1 MAHGVDMEIQFLP
14 GVGPKRAELL
24 RKELAVETVG
34 DLLRLYPF
42 RYIDKSSIVRICDA
56 RPDMAYLQIRAR
68 VMRVDLYGA
77 GGLINLDTL
86 QPANGM
92 QPGSPTGNQGMQ
104 TGSQNFRAG
113 DQGMQPGSPVGN
125 QGMQTGSQSFR
136 TEDQGVQ
143 ERAGRLGD
151 TKNGSKANALKFNTI
166 RRMSVWISD
175 GTGEMEMVFFKG
187 IKWMY
192 EKLKPGA
199 EFIFFG
205 KPTAFNGRI
214 NMVHPEVDAAPTVT
228 ATVTVRG
235 TMADPGTGEH
245 GTGPR
250 MGGTGLR
257 QVTGRPGESM
267 TGPGGHGTGPR
278 MEEYGTIPGTG
289 KTTPETE
296 GNMAGTGRT
305 MTRAGG
311 SMTGVYASTERL
323 KNAGVTGKVM
333 NKMMEAALDRGLPYI
348 EESLPEYVMK
358 QCGLVPLHYAL
369 RNIHFP
375 TDMLALEKAKYRL
388 KFEELFYL
396 QLSLLKQKYIRSRAE
411 QGIAMPKVG
420 EAFNLCYNALP
431 FPLTGAQ
438 KRVITEIRNDMKSGH
453 QMNRLLQGDV
463 GSGKTMVAVLT
474 ALIAI
479 GNGFQACI
487 MAPTEVLAQQHFKNI
502 QKFLAP
508 TGVKSALL
516 TGSSKA
522 SERREVHA
530 GLEDGSIGIIVGTH
544 ALIEDNV
551 IFRNLG
557 LAIIDEQ
564 HRFGVEQRSKLWRKA
579 SCGAPPHVLVMTAT
593 PIPRTLAMTLYG
605 DLDVSVIDELPPG
618 RKPVQTIHAT
628 EGKRPAMYRFMKEEI
643 AKGRQIFI
651 VYPLINETEKLDYQ
665 SLEAGAEEIMQKFPF
680 PDYKT
685 AVVHGKQL
693 NDVKKFNMDAF
704 AEGRA
709 DILVATSVIE
719 VGVDV
724 PNASVMIIESAERF
738 GLSQLHQ
745 LRGRVGR
752 GSEKSYCVLMTGHKL
767 SKESKHRI
775 ELMCA
780 TENGFEL
787 AEEDMKMRGPGDLE
801 GTQQSGLPIS
811 LNIASLAKDGLIL
824 NAARDCAE
832 AILKEDP
839 TLTSDR
845 NQLLRKELRKDK
857 YQIKDYSK
865 IS

>member
-1 MAHGVDMEIQFLP
+1 MDIQFLP

-24 RKELAVETVG
+24 RKELGVGTVG
-34 DLLRLYPF
+34 EMLRLYPF
-42 RYIDKSSIVRICDA
+42 RYIDKSTIVRIADA
-56 RPDMAYLQIRAR
+56 RPDMAYLQVRAR
-68 VMRVDLYGA
+68 VLRVDLYGA
-77 GGLINLDTL
+77 AG
-86 QPANGM
+86 AV
-92 QPGSPTGNQGMQ
+92 SPPVPNEAGVSDDKKTAAGN
-104 TGSQNFRAG
+104 A
-113 DQGMQPGSPVGN
+113 V
-125 QGMQTGSQSFR
+125 
-136 TEDQGVQ
+136 
-143 ERAGRLGD
+143 
-151 TKNGSKANALKFNTI
+151 KFNTVK
-166 RRMSVWISD
+166 RMSVWVSD
-175 GTGEMEMVFFKG
+175 GSGEMEMVFFKG

-192 EKLKPGA
+192 GKLRPGA

-205 KPTAFNGRI
+205 KPTAFNGKM
-214 NMVHPEVDAAPTVT
+214 NMVHPEVDAVTPVPGQPTLGTMAGAT
-228 ATVTVRG
+228 AGG
-235 TMADPGTGEH
+235 TMADGT
-245 GTGPR
+245 T
-250 MGGTGLR
+250 GGT
-257 QVTGRPGESM
+257 
-267 TGPGGHGTGPR
+267 
-278 MEEYGTIPGTG
+278 
-289 KTTPETE
+289 
-296 GNMAGTGRT
+296 
-305 MTRAGG
+305 
-311 SMTGVYASTERL
+311 MTGVYQSTERL
-323 KNAGVTGKVM
+323 KNGGVTGKVM
-333 NKMMEAALDRGLPYI
+333 NKLMEASLNRGLPEI
-348 EESLPEYVMK
+348 EESLPEYIMK
-358 QCGLVPLHYAL
+358 QCGLVPLHFAM

-375 TDMLALEKAKYRL
+375 KDMISLEKAKYRL

-396 QLSLLKQKYIRSRAE
+396 QLSLLKQKYVRSRAE
-411 QGIAMPKVG
+411 LGIAMPKVG
-420 EAFNLCYNALP
+420 EAFNRCYEALP

-487 MAPTEVLAQQHFKNI
+487 MAPTEVLAQQHYKNI
-502 QKFLAP
+502 QKFLEP
-508 TGVKSALL
+508 TGVRSALL
-516 TGSSKA
+516 TGSSKT
-522 SERREVHA
+522 SERREIHA

-551 IFRNLG
+551 VFRNLG

-628 EGKRPAMYRFMKEEI
+628 EGKRPALYRFMRDEI
-643 AKGRQIFI
+643 AKGRQVFI

-680 PDYKT
+680 PQYKT

-704 AEGRA
+704 AAGRA

-724 PNASVMIIESAERF
+724 PNASVMVIESAERF

-752 GSEKSYCVLMTGHKL
+752 GSEKSYCVLMTGPKM
-767 SKESKHRI
+767 SKESRHRI

-832 AILKEDP
+832 AVLREDP

-845 NQLLRKELRKDK
+845 NQLLRKELRKEK

>member
-1 MAHGVDMEIQFLP
+1 MAQYRLDMDIQFLP

-24 RKELAVETVG
+24 RKELGVGTVG
-34 DLLRLYPF
+34 EMLRLYPF
-42 RYIDKSSIVRICDA
+42 RYIDKSTIVRIADA
-56 RPDMAYLQIRAR
+56 RPDMAYLQVRAR
-68 VMRVDLYGA
+68 VLRVDLYGA
-77 GGLINLDTL
+77 AG
-86 QPANGM
+86 AV
-92 QPGSPTGNQGMQ
+92 SPPVPNEAGVSDDKKTAAGN
-104 TGSQNFRAG
+104 A
-113 DQGMQPGSPVGN
+113 V
-125 QGMQTGSQSFR
+125 
-136 TEDQGVQ
+136 
-143 ERAGRLGD
+143 
-151 TKNGSKANALKFNTI
+151 KFNTVK
-166 RRMSVWISD
+166 RMSVWVSD
-175 GTGEMEMVFFKG
+175 GSGEMEMVFFKG

-192 EKLKPGA
+192 GKLRPGA

-205 KPTAFNGRI
+205 KPTAFNGKM
-214 NMVHPEVDAAPTVT
+214 NMVHPEVDAVT
-228 ATVTVRG
+228 PVPGQATEGTMAGATAGG
-235 TMADPGTGEH
+235 TMADGT
-245 GTGPR
+245 T
-250 MGGTGLR
+250 GGT
-257 QVTGRPGESM
+257 
-267 TGPGGHGTGPR
+267 
-278 MEEYGTIPGTG
+278 
-289 KTTPETE
+289 
-296 GNMAGTGRT
+296 
-305 MTRAGG
+305 
-311 SMTGVYASTERL
+311 MTGVYQSTERL
-323 KNAGVTGKVM
+323 KNGGVTGKVM
-333 NKMMEAALDRGLPYI
+333 NKLMEASLSRGLPEI
-348 EESLPEYVMK
+348 EESLPEYIMK
-358 QCGLVPLHYAL
+358 QCGLVPLHFAL

-375 TDMLALEKAKYRL
+375 KNMISLEKAKYRL

-396 QLSLLKQKYIRSRAE
+396 QLSLLKQKYVRSRAE
-411 QGIAMPKVG
+411 LGIAMPKVG
-420 EAFNLCYNALP
+420 EAFNRCYEALP

-487 MAPTEVLAQQHFKNI
+487 MAPTEVLAQQHYKNI
-502 QKFLAP
+502 QKFLEP
-508 TGVKSALL
+508 TGVSSALL
-516 TGSSKA
+516 TGSSKT
-522 SERREVHA
+522 SERREIHA

-551 IFRNLG
+551 VFRNLG

-628 EGKRPAMYRFMKEEI
+628 EGKRPALYRFMRDEI
-643 AKGRQIFI
+643 AKGRQVFI

-680 PDYKT
+680 PQYKT

-704 AEGRA
+704 AAGRA

-724 PNASVMIIESAERF
+724 PNASVMVIESAERF

-752 GSEKSYCVLMTGHKL
+752 GSEKSYCVLMTGPKM
-767 SKESKHRI
+767 SKESRHRI

-832 AILKEDP
+832 AVLREDP

-845 NQLLRKELRKDK
+845 NQLLRKELRKEK

>member
-1 MAHGVDMEIQFLP
+1 MHIKRGFRNFAIVWHIIGIMAQNGLEMDIQFLP
-14 GVGPKRAELL
+14 GVGPKRAALL
-24 RKELAVETVG
+24 KKELEVSTTG

-42 RYIDKSSIVRICDA
+42 RYIDKSSFVRIADA
-56 RPDMAYLQIRAR
+56 RPDMAYVQLRAR
-68 VMRVDLYGA
+68 VLRVELFGQGGDAA
-77 GGLINLDTL
+77 GVPSADG
-86 QPANGM
+86 
-92 QPGSPTGNQGMQ
+92 
-104 TGSQNFRAG
+104 
-113 DQGMQPGSPVGN
+113 
-125 QGMQTGSQSFR
+125 
-136 TEDQGVQ
+136 
-143 ERAGRLGD
+143 
-151 TKNGSKANALKFNTI
+151 LKFNTVK
-166 RRMSVWISD
+166 RMSVWIGD
-175 GTGEMEMVFFKG
+175 GSGEMETVFFKG

-192 EKLKPGA
+192 EKLKVGS
-199 EFIFFG
+199 EYIFFG
-205 KPTAFNGRI
+205 KPTAFNGRM
-214 NMVHPEVDAAPTVT
+214 NMVHPEVDASGSANGQ
-228 ATVTVRG
+228 A
-235 TMADPGTGEH
+235 
-245 GTGPR
+245 
-250 MGGTGLR
+250 
-257 QVTGRPGESM
+257 QPGES
-267 TGPGGHGTGPR
+267 GT
-278 MEEYGTIPGTG
+278 
-289 KTTPETE
+289 
-296 GNMAGTGRT
+296 
-305 MTRAGG
+305 
-311 SMTGVYASTERL
+311 MTGVYPSTEKL
-323 KNAGVTGKVM
+323 KNGGVTGKVM
-333 NKMMEAALDRGLPYI
+333 NKLMEAALDRSLGYVQ
-348 EESLPEYVMK
+348 ESMPEYLMR
-358 QCGLVPLHYAL
+358 QCGLVPLHFAL

-375 TDMLALEKAKYRL
+375 KDMQSLEKARYRL

-396 QLSLLKQKYIRSRAE
+396 QLSLLKQKYIRSRND
-411 QGIAMPKVG
+411 QGIAMSRVG
-420 EAFNLCYNALP
+420 EAFNACYDALP

-438 KRVITEIRNDMKSGH
+438 KRVIKEIREDLRSGH

-463 GSGKTMVAVLT
+463 GSGKTMVAVLS

-479 GNGFQACI
+479 GNGYQACI
-487 MAPTEVLAQQHFKNI
+487 MAPTEVLAQQHYKNI

-516 TGSSKA
+516 TGSTKTSL
-522 SERREVHA
+522 RREIHQ

-544 ALIEDNV
+544 ALLEDNV
-551 IFRNLG
+551 MFRNLG

-564 HRFGVEQRSKLWRKA
+564 HRFGVEQRSKLWRKS

-628 EGKRPAMYRFMKEEI
+628 EGKRPALYRFMKEQI
-643 AKGRQIFI
+643 ALGRQIFI

-665 SLEAGAEEIMQKFPF
+665 SLEAGAEEIMNKFPF
-680 PDYKT
+680 PQYKT

-724 PNASVMIIESAERF
+724 PNASVMVIESAERF

-752 GSEKSYCVLMTGHKL
+752 GSEKSFCVLMTGQKM
-767 SKESKHRI
+767 SKESRHRI

-811 LNIASLAKDGLIL
+811 LNIASLAKDGIIL

-832 AILKEDP
+832 AVLREDP
-839 TLTSDR
+839 LLQSDR
-845 NQLLRKELRKDK
+845 NQLLRAELRKDK

>member
-1 MAHGVDMEIQFLP
+1 MEKSALEMDIQFLP
-14 GVGPKRAELL
+14 GVGPKRADLL
-24 RKELAVETVG
+24 RKELGVG
-34 DLLRLYPF
+34 TAGELIRLYPF
-42 RYIDKSSIVRICDA
+42 RYIDRSSMVRIADA
-56 RPDMAYLQIRAR
+56 RPDMAYVQFRAR
-68 VMRVDLYGA
+68 VMRVDLFGNGSAAAWSGGNGA
-77 GGLINLDTL
+77 GSAAGG
-86 QPANGM
+86 ASGE
-92 QPGSPTGNQGMQ
+92 SAGN
-104 TGSQNFRAG
+104 A
-113 DQGMQPGSPVGN
+113 V
-125 QGMQTGSQSFR
+125 
-136 TEDQGVQ
+136 
-143 ERAGRLGD
+143 
-151 TKNGSKANALKFNTI
+151 KFNMVK
-166 RRMSVWISD
+166 RMSVWVSD
-175 GTGEMEMVFFKG
+175 GSGEMELVFFKG

-192 EKLKPGA
+192 ERLKSGS
-199 EFIFFG
+199 EWVFFG
-205 KPTAFNGRI
+205 KPTAFNGRMNI
-214 NMVHPEVDAAPTVT
+214 VHPEVDSV
-228 ATVTVRG
+228 
-235 TMADPGTGEH
+235 
-245 GTGPR
+245 
-250 MGGTGLR
+250 
-257 QVTGRPGESM
+257 Q
-267 TGPGGHGTGPR
+267 
-278 MEEYGTIPGTG
+278 
-289 KTTPETE
+289 
-296 GNMAGTGRT
+296 AGTG
-305 MTRAGG
+305 MADSAGTG
-311 SMTGVYASTERL
+311 AGMSMTGVYQSTEKL
-323 KNAGVTGKVM
+323 KNSGVTGKVM
-333 NKMMEAALDRGLPYI
+333 NKLMEAALNKTLGAV
-348 EESLPEYVMK
+348 EESLPEHIIR
-358 QCGLVPLHYAL
+358 QCGLVPIHFAL

-375 TDMLALEKAKYRL
+375 KDMISLEKAKYRL

-396 QLSLLKQKYIRSRAE
+396 QLSLLKQKYVRSRAE
-411 QGIAMPKVG
+411 QGIIMPKVG
-420 EAFNLCYNALP
+420 DAFNRCYEALP

-479 GNGFQACI
+479 GNGYQACI
-487 MAPTEVLAQQHFKNI
+487 MAPTEVLAQQHYKNI
-502 QKFLAP
+502 QKFLEP
-508 TGVKSALL
+508 TGVRSALL
-516 TGSSKA
+516 TGSSKT

-551 IFRNLG
+551 AFRNLG

-579 SCGAPPHVLVMTAT
+579 VCGAPPHVLVMTAT

-628 EGKRPAMYRFMKEEI
+628 EGKRPALYKFMKDQI
-643 AKGRQIFI
+643 ALGRQIFV

-665 SLEAGAEEIMQKFPF
+665 SLEAGAEDIIKHFPF

-704 AEGRA
+704 AAGRA

-724 PNASVMIIESAERF
+724 PNASVMVIESAERF

-752 GSEKSYCVLMTGHKL
+752 GSEKSYCVLMTGHKM

-811 LNIASLAKDGLIL
+811 LNIASLAKDGMIL

-832 AILKEDP
+832 AVLREDP
-839 TLTSDR
+839 TLHDDR

-857 YQIKDYSK
+857 YQVRDYSK

>member
-1 MAHGVDMEIQFLP
+1 MAQNELNTDIQFLP
-14 GVGPKRAELL
+14 GVGPKRADLL
-24 RKELAVETVG
+24 KKELAVETVG
-34 DLLRLYPF
+34 QLLRIYPF
-42 RYIDKSSIVRICDA
+42 RYIDRSSLVRICDI
-56 RPDMAYLQIRAR
+56 RPDMAFIQMKAKVLR
-68 VMRVDLYGA
+68 VELYGK
-77 GGLINLDTL
+77 G
-86 QPANGM
+86 P
-92 QPGSPTGNQGMQ
+92 
-104 TGSQNFRAG
+104 
-113 DQGMQPGSPVGN
+113 SPVYSSIQYQN
-125 QGMQTGSQSFR
+125 ES
-136 TEDQGVQ
+136 E
-143 ERAGRLGD
+143 E
-151 TKNGSKANALKFNTI
+151 LKFNTI
-166 RRMSVWISD
+166 RRMCVWVGD
-175 GTGEMEMVFFKG
+175 ETGELEMVFFKG
-187 IKWMY
+187 IKWMFG
-192 EKLKPGA
+192 KLKPGS

-205 KPTAFNGRI
+205 KPSRFGNRVNI
-214 NMVHPEVDAAPTVT
+214 VHPDVDPVKDASGPAATGF
-228 ATVTVRG
+228 G
-235 TMADPGTGEH
+235 T
-245 GTGPR
+245 
-250 MGGTGLR
+250 
-257 QVTGRPGESM
+257 
-267 TGPGGHGTGPR
+267 
-278 MEEYGTIPGTG
+278 
-289 KTTPETE
+289 
-296 GNMAGTGRT
+296 
-305 MTRAGG
+305 G
-311 SMTGVYASTERL
+311 SMTGVYPSTDKL
-323 KNAGVTGKVM
+323 KNGGITGKVM
-333 NKMMEAALDRGLPYI
+333 NKLMESALGKGLSHI
-348 EESLPEYVMK
+348 EESLPDYVMK
-358 QCGLVPLHYAL
+358 QYGLVPLQFAI

-375 TDMLALEKAKYRL
+375 KDMASLEKAKYRL
-388 KFEELFYL
+388 KFEELFFL

-411 QGIAMPKVG
+411 QGIFMPRVG
-420 EAFNLCYNALP
+420 EAFNKCYDSLP

-479 GNGFQACI
+479 GNGYQACI

-502 QKFLAP
+502 QKFLEP
-508 TGVKSALL
+508 TGVKTALL
-516 TGSSKA
+516 TGSSKT
-522 SERREVHA
+522 SERREIHS

-551 IFRNLG
+551 VFHNLG

-628 EGKRPAMYRFMKEEI
+628 DGKRPALYKFMRDQI
-643 AKGRQIFI
+643 ALGRQIFI

-665 SLEAGAEEIMQKFPF
+665 SLEAGAEEIMTKFPF

-704 AEGRA
+704 AAGRA

-724 PNASVMIIESAERF
+724 PNASVMVIESAERF

-811 LNIASLAKDGLIL
+811 LNIASLAKDGMIL
-824 NAARDCAE
+824 SAARNAAE
-832 AILKEDP
+832 AVLEADP
-839 TLTSDR
+839 TLGQAR
-845 NQLLRKELRKDK
+845 NALLAKELRKDK

>member
-1 MAHGVDMEIQFLP
+1 MEIQFLP

-24 RKELAVETVG
+24 RKELAVSTVG

-42 RYIDKSSIVRICDA
+42 RYIDKTSITRICDA
-56 RPDMAYLQIRAR
+56 RPDMAYLQVRAR
-68 VMRVDLYGA
+68 VRRIDLYGA
-77 GGLINLDTL
+77 KGI
-86 QPANGM
+86 M
-92 QPGSPTGNQGMQ
+92 
-104 TGSQNFRAG
+104 
-113 DQGMQPGSPVGN
+113 DQG
-125 QGMQTGSQSFR
+125 
-136 TEDQGVQ
+136 D
-143 ERAGRLGD
+143 
-151 TKNGSKANALKFNTI
+151 ALKFNTI
-166 RRMSVWISD
+166 KRMSVWVDD

-187 IKWMY
+187 IKWMH
-192 EKLKPGA
+192 ERLKPGT

-205 KPTAFNGRI
+205 KPAAFNRRI
-214 NMVHPEVDAAPTVT
+214 NMVHPEVDAAPARSPIPT
-228 ATVTVRG
+228 A
-235 TMADPGTGEH
+235 AQPGT
-245 GTGPR
+245 PA
-250 MGGTGLR
+250 
-257 QVTGRPGESM
+257 Q
-267 TGPGGHGTGPR
+267 PGGH
-278 MEEYGTIPGTG
+278 
-289 KTTPETE
+289 
-296 GNMAGTGRT
+296 
-305 MTRAGG
+305 
-311 SMTGVYASTERL
+311 MTGVYPSTEKL

-333 NKMMEAALDRGLPYI
+333 NKIMEAALNRGLAAM
-348 EESLPEYVMK
+348 EESLPEYIMK
-358 QCGLVPLHYAL
+358 QQGLVPLHYAI

-375 TDMLALEKAKYRL
+375 DSLIALEKAKYRL

-411 QGIAMPKVG
+411 HGIAMPKVG
-420 EAFNLCYNALP
+420 EAFNRCYEALP

-438 KRVITEIRNDMKSGH
+438 KRVITEIRNDMKSGR

-516 TGSSKA
+516 TGSSKT

-551 IFRNLG
+551 VFRNLG

-628 EGKRPAMYRFMKEEI
+628 EGKRPALYKFMRDEI
-643 AKGRQIFI
+643 AKGRQVFI

-680 PDYKT
+680 PQYKT

-704 AEGRA
+704 AAGRA

-724 PNASVMIIESAERF
+724 PNASVMVIESAERF

-824 NAARDCAE
+824 NAARDCAD
-832 AILKEDP
+832 AVLKEDP
-839 TLTSDR
+839 SLTSDR

>member
-1 MAHGVDMEIQFLP
+1 MNGLDMEIQFLP
-14 GVGPKRAELL
+14 GVGPKRAALL
-24 RKELAVETVG
+24 QKELGVSTVG

-42 RYIDKSSIVRICDA
+42 RYIDRSSVVRIADA

-68 VMRVDLYGA
+68 VMRVELFGNSSGSMEAPGEGA
-77 GGLINLDTL
+77 G
-86 QPANGM
+86 AK
-92 QPGSPTGNQGMQ
+92 
-104 TGSQNFRAG
+104 
-113 DQGMQPGSPVGN
+113 
-125 QGMQTGSQSFR
+125 
-136 TEDQGVQ
+136 E
-143 ERAGRLGD
+143 
-151 TKNGSKANALKFNTI
+151 KAMKFNTVK
-166 RRMSVWISD
+166 RMSVWISD
-175 GTGEMEMVFFKG
+175 GSGEMETVFFKG

-192 EKLKPGA
+192 EKLVPGS
-199 EFIFFG
+199 EFMFFG

-214 NMVHPEVDAAPTVT
+214 NMVHPEVDAVSGGAGTAAYGGGAAGAGTV
-228 ATVTVRG
+228 
-235 TMADPGTGEH
+235 
-245 GTGPR
+245 
-250 MGGTGLR
+250 
-257 QVTGRPGESM
+257 
-267 TGPGGHGTGPR
+267 PGGVT
-278 MEEYGTIPGTG
+278 PGVA
-289 KTTPETE
+289 P
-296 GNMAGTGRT
+296 AG
-305 MTRAGG
+305 APA
-311 SMTGVYASTERL
+311 MTGVYTSTEKL
-323 KNAGVTGKVM
+323 KNSGITGKVM
-333 NKMMEAALDRGLPYI
+333 TKIMSAAIERGLPCM
-348 EESLPEYVMK
+348 EETLPEYIMK
-358 QCGLVPLHYAL
+358 QCGLVPLHFAV

-375 TDMLALEKAKYRL
+375 KDMISLEKAKYRL

-396 QLSLLKQKYIRSRAE
+396 QLSLLKQKYVRSRSE
-411 QGIAMPKVG
+411 QGIMMPRVG
-420 EAFNLCYNALP
+420 DAFNRCYESLP

-508 TGVKSALL
+508 TGVRSALL
-516 TGSSKA
+516 TGSSKV
-522 SERREVHA
+522 SERREVHQ

-551 IFRNLG
+551 VFRNLG

-628 EGKRPAMYRFMKEEI
+628 EGKRPALYKFMRDQI
-643 AKGRQIFI
+643 ALGRQVFV

-665 SLEAGAEEIMQKFPF
+665 SLEAGAEDIMKHFPF
-680 PDYKT
+680 PPYKT
-685 AVVHGKQL
+685 AVVHGKQT

-704 AEGRA
+704 AAGRA
-709 DILVATSVIE
+709 NILVATSVIE

-724 PNASVMIIESAERF
+724 PNASVMVIESAERF

-752 GSEKSYCVLMTGHKL
+752 GSEKSFCVLMTGPKM
-767 SKESKHRI
+767 SKESRHRI

-824 NAARDCAE
+824 NAAKDCAD
-832 AILKEDP
+832 AVLSADP
-839 TLTSDR
+839 TLHEDR

>member
-1 MAHGVDMEIQFLP
+1 MAQNGLDTDIQFLP

-24 RKELAVETVG
+24 RKELSVSTIGE
-34 DLLRLYPF
+34 LIRLYPF
-42 RYIDKSSIVRICDA
+42 RYIDKSSFVRIADA
-56 RPDMAYLQIRAR
+56 RPDMAYIQIRAR
-68 VMRVDLYGA
+68 VSHVELYGGA
-77 GGLINLDTL
+77 
-86 QPANGM
+86 
-92 QPGSPTGNQGMQ
+92 S
-104 TGSQNFRAG
+104 
-113 DQGMQPGSPVGN
+113 
-125 QGMQTGSQSFR
+125 
-136 TEDQGVQ
+136 
-143 ERAGRLGD
+143 
-151 TKNGSKANALKFNTI
+151 SKEAVAYNDKLKFNTV
-166 RRMSVWISD
+166 RRMSAWVSD
-175 GTGEMEMVFFKG
+175 GTGEIEMVFFKG

-192 EKLKPGA
+192 DRLTPGA
-199 EFIFFG
+199 EFVFFG
-205 KPTAFNGRI
+205 KPSAFNGRI
-214 NMVHPEVDAAPTVT
+214 NVVHPEVDPVPQSPQLMDINAANARPLPE
-228 ATVTVRG
+228 G
-235 TMADPGTGEH
+235 T
-245 GTGPR
+245 
-250 MGGTGLR
+250 
-257 QVTGRPGESM
+257 
-267 TGPGGHGTGPR
+267 
-278 MEEYGTIPGTG
+278 
-289 KTTPETE
+289 
-296 GNMAGTGRT
+296 
-305 MTRAGG
+305 
-311 SMTGVYASTERL
+311 MTGVYQSTERL
-323 KNAGVTGKVM
+323 KNSGITGKVM
-333 NKMMEAALDRGLPYI
+333 NKLMEAALSKGLGYV
-348 EESLPEYVMK
+348 EETLPEHIMRQY
-358 QCGLVPLHYAL
+358 GLVPIHFAL

-375 TDMLALEKAKYRL
+375 KDMVSLEKARYRL

-396 QLSLLKQKYIRSRAE
+396 QLSLLKQKYVRSRE
-411 QGIAMPKVG
+411 EIGIRMPKVG
-420 EAFNLCYNALP
+420 EAFNRCYESLP

-438 KRVITEIRNDMKSGH
+438 KRVITEIRNDMKSGR

-474 ALIAI
+474 ALIAN

-487 MAPTEVLAQQHFKNI
+487 MAPTEVLAQQHYKNI

-516 TGSSKA
+516 TGSSKVA
-522 SERREVHA
+522 ERREVHA

-551 IFRNLG
+551 QFRNLG

-628 EGKRPAMYRFMKEEI
+628 EGKRGAMYRFMRDQI
-643 AKGRQIFI
+643 SLGRQIFV
-651 VYPLINETEKLDYQ
+651 VYPLIFETEKLDYQ
-665 SLEAGAEEIMQKFPF
+665 SLEEGVEQIAKAFPF
-680 PDYKT
+680 PPYKM
-685 AVVHGKQL
+685 AVVHGKMTA
-693 NDVKKFNMDAF
+693 DEKKFNMDAF
-704 AEGRA
+704 AAGRA

-724 PNASVMIIESAERF
+724 PNASVMVIESAERF

-824 NAARDCAE
+824 NAARMAAE
-832 AILKEDP
+832 AVLYEDP
-839 TLTSDR
+839 TLASDR
-845 NQLLRKELRKDK
+845 NQILRQELRKDK

>member
-1 MAHGVDMEIQFLP
+1 MAQNGLDMDIQFLP
-14 GVGPKRAELL
+14 GVGPKRAALL
-24 RKELAVETVG
+24 KKELAVGTIGE
-34 DLLRLYPF
+34 LLRLYPF
-42 RYIDKSSIVRICDA
+42 RYIDKSSYVRICDV
-56 RPDMAYLQIRAR
+56 RPDMAYVQIRAKVIR
-68 VMRVDLYGA
+68 VELF
-77 GGLINLDTL
+77 
-86 QPANGM
+86 
-92 QPGSPTGNQGMQ
+92 GN
-104 TGSQNFRAG
+104 SSAAIQN
-113 DQGMQPGSPVGN
+113 DSN
-125 QGMQTGSQSFR
+125 
-136 TEDQGVQ
+136 E
-143 ERAGRLGD
+143 
-151 TKNGSKANALKFNTI
+151 LKFNTI
-166 RRMSVWISD
+166 KRMSVWISD
-175 GTGEMEMVFFKG
+175 GTGEIETVFFKG

-192 EKLKPGA
+192 ERLKPGL
-199 EFIFFG
+199 EFVFFG
-205 KPTAFNGRI
+205 KPTAFNGRV
-214 NMVHPEVDAAPTVT
+214 NMVHPEVDPAPSGTAAGMS
-228 ATVTVRG
+228 A
-235 TMADPGTGEH
+235 E
-245 GTGPR
+245 
-250 MGGTGLR
+250 
-257 QVTGRPGESM
+257 
-267 TGPGGHGTGPR
+267 
-278 MEEYGTIPGTG
+278 
-289 KTTPETE
+289 
-296 GNMAGTGRT
+296 
-305 MTRAGG
+305 AGG
-311 SMTGVYASTERL
+311 AMTGVYPSTEKL
-323 KNAGVTGKVM
+323 KNGGVTGKVM
-333 NKMMEAALDRGLPYI
+333 NKLMDAALSKGLSHI
-348 EESLPEYVMK
+348 EETMPEYLMR
-358 QCGLVPLHYAL
+358 QCGLVPVHFAL

-375 TDMLALEKAKYRL
+375 KDMASLEKAKYRL

-396 QLSLLKQKYIRSRAE
+396 QLSLLKQKYVRSRAE
-411 QGIAMPKVG
+411 NGIRMPRVG
-420 EAFNLCYNALP
+420 EAFNRCYDSLP

-438 KRVITEIRNDMKSGH
+438 KRVITEIRDDMKSGH

-502 QKFLAP
+502 CRFLEP
-508 TGVKSALL
+508 TGVKAALL

-522 SERREVHA
+522 AERREVHA

-551 IFRNLG
+551 VFRNLG

-564 HRFGVEQRSKLWRKA
+564 HRFGVEQRSKLWQKA

-628 EGKRPAMYRFMKEEI
+628 DGKRPALYKFMRDQI
-643 AKGRQIFI
+643 ALGRQIFI

-665 SLEAGAEEIMQKFPF
+665 SLEAGAEEIMNKFPF
-680 PDYKT
+680 PEYKT
-685 AVVHGKQL
+685 AVVHGKQQ

-704 AEGRA
+704 AAGRA

-724 PNASVMIIESAERF
+724 PNASVMVIESAERF

-752 GSEKSYCVLMTGHKL
+752 GSEKSYCVLMTGHKM
-767 SKESKHRI
+767 SKESRRRI

-824 NAARDCAE
+824 NAARSCAD
-832 AILKEDP
+832 AVLSEDP
-839 TLTSDR
+839 GLTSDR
-845 NQLLRKELRKDK
+845 NQMLRAELRKEK

>member
-1 MAHGVDMEIQFLP
+1 MASDMDIMYLP

-24 RKELAVETVG
+24 RKELNVSTVG
-34 DLLRLYPF
+34 ELLRLYPF
-42 RYIDKSSIVRICDA
+42 RYIDKSRFVRICDA
-56 RPDMAYLQIRAR
+56 RPDMAYIQLKAKVAR
-68 VMRVDLYGA
+68 VELHD
-77 GGLINLDTL
+77 
-86 QPANGM
+86 
-92 QPGSPTGNQGMQ
+92 
-104 TGSQNFRAG
+104 
-113 DQGMQPGSPVGN
+113 
-125 QGMQTGSQSFR
+125 
-136 TEDQGVQ
+136 
-143 ERAGRLGD
+143 
-151 TKNGSKANALKFNTI
+151 SK
-166 RRMSVWISD
+166 RMSVWISD
-175 GTGEMEMVFFKG
+175 GSGEMETVFFKG
-187 IKWMY
+187 IKWMH
-192 EKLKPGA
+192 ERLKPGT
-199 EFIFFG
+199 EWIFFG
-205 KPTAFNGRI
+205 KPQTFNGRI
-214 NMVHPEVDAAPTVT
+214 NMVHPEVDPVT
-228 ATVTVRG
+228 A
-235 TMADPGTGEH
+235 AKAAQQPGTDSV
-245 GTGPR
+245 
-250 MGGTGLR
+250 L
-257 QVTGRPGESM
+257 QPG
-267 TGPGGHGTGPR
+267 
-278 MEEYGTIPGTG
+278 IP
-289 KTTPETE
+289 TPK
-296 GNMAGTGRT
+296 A
-305 MTRAGG
+305 
-311 SMTGVYASTERL
+311 SMTGVYNSTERL
-323 KNAGVTGKVM
+323 KNAGITGKVM
-333 NKMMEAALDRGLPYI
+333 NKIMEAAI
-348 EESLPEYVMK
+348 EKGIAMEQESLPEYIMK
-358 QCGLVPLHYAL
+358 QYGLVPLRYAL

-375 TDMLALEKAKYRL
+375 QDMTSLEKSKYRL
-388 KFEELFYL
+388 KFEELFFL
-396 QLSLLKQKYIRSRAE
+396 QLSLLKQKYVRSRDIH
-411 QGIAMPKVG
+411 GIHMPKVG
-420 EAFNLCYNALP
+420 EAFNRCYEALP

-438 KRVITEIRNDMKSGH
+438 KRVITEIRNDMKSGQ

-479 GNGFQACI
+479 GNGYQACI

-516 TGSSKA
+516 TGSTKTSD
-522 SERREVHA
+522 RREVHA
-530 GLEDGSIGIIVGTH
+530 GLADGSIGIIVGTH
-544 ALIEDNV
+544 ALLEDIV
-551 IFRNLG
+551 VFQNLG

-564 HRFGVEQRSKLWRKA
+564 HRFGVEQRSKLWKKS
-579 SCGAPPHVLVMTAT
+579 SCGAAPHVLVMTAT

-628 EGKRPAMYRFMKEEI
+628 EGKRPQLYNFMRQEI
-643 AKGRQIFI
+643 AKGRQVFI

-665 SLEAGAEEIMQKFPF
+665 SLEAGAEEIMTKFPF
-680 PDYKT
+680 PQYKT

-704 AEGRA
+704 AAGRA

-724 PNASVMIIESAERF
+724 PNASVMVIESAERF

-824 NAARDCAE
+824 NAARDAAE
-832 AILKEDP
+832 AVLKEDP
-839 TLTSDR
+839 TLSLLK
-845 NQLLRKELRKDK
+845 NQLLRNELIKDK
-857 YQIKDYSK
+857 YKIKDYSK

>member
-1 MAHGVDMEIQFLP
+1 MYLP

-24 RKELAVETVG
+24 RKELNVSTVG
-34 DLLRLYPF
+34 ELLRLYPF
-42 RYIDKSSIVRICDA
+42 RYIDKSTFVRICDA
-56 RPDMAYLQIRAR
+56 RPDMAYIQMKAM
-68 VMRVDLYGA
+68 VMRL
-77 GGLINLDTL
+77 
-86 QPANGM
+86 
-92 QPGSPTGNQGMQ
+92 
-104 TGSQNFRAG
+104 
-113 DQGMQPGSPVGN
+113 
-125 QGMQTGSQSFR
+125 
-136 TEDQGVQ
+136 EVQ
-143 ERAGRLGD
+143 EKKRL
-151 TKNGSKANALKFNTI
+151 
-166 RRMSVWISD
+166 RVWVSD
-175 GTGEMEMVFFKG
+175 GSGEMEMVFFKG

-192 EKLKPGA
+192 ERLKPGS
-199 EFIFFG
+199 EWIFFG
-205 KPTAFNGRI
+205 KPQVFNGRI
-214 NMVHPEVDAAPTVT
+214 NMVHPEVDPMPGAPTQATSGIPTQAAPGAPTQAAPGAPTQAAPGAPTQALPQGTPAAAAPT
-228 ATVTVRG
+228 A
-235 TMADPGTGEH
+235 A
-245 GTGPR
+245 
-250 MGGTGLR
+250 
-257 QVTGRPGESM
+257 S
-267 TGPGGHGTGPR
+267 
-278 MEEYGTIPGTG
+278 YG
-289 KTTPETE
+289 KS
-296 GNMAGTGRT
+296 
-305 MTRAGG
+305 
-311 SMTGVYASTERL
+311 SMTGVYPSTERL
-323 KNAGVTGKVM
+323 KNAGVTGKIM
-333 NKMMEAALDRGLPYI
+333 NKVMEAALEKGLGF
-348 EESLPEYVMK
+348 ENETLPEYIMK
-358 QCGLVPLHYAL
+358 QYGIVPLRYAL

-375 TDMLALEKAKYRL
+375 QDFTSLEKAKYRL
-388 KFEELFYL
+388 KFEELFFL
-396 QLSLLKQKYIRSRAE
+396 QLSLLKQKYVRSRDVH
-411 QGIAMPKVG
+411 GIHMPRVG
-420 EAFNLCYNALP
+420 EAFNKCYESLP

-438 KRVITEIRNDMKSGH
+438 KRVITEIRNDMKSGQ

-479 GNGFQACI
+479 GNGYQACI

-516 TGSSKA
+516 TGSSKT

-530 GLEDGSIGIIVGTH
+530 GLADGSIGIIVGTH
-544 ALIEDNV
+544 ALLEDV
-551 IFRNLG
+551 VVFQNLG

-564 HRFGVEQRSKLWRKA
+564 HRFGVEQRSKLWKK
-579 SCGAPPHVLVMTAT
+579 STCGAAPHVLVMTAT

-628 EGKRPAMYRFMKEEI
+628 EGKRPQLYNFMKQEI
-643 AKGRQIFI
+643 AKGRQVFI

-665 SLEAGAEEIMQKFPF
+665 SLEAGAEEIMNKFPF
-680 PDYKT
+680 PEYKT

-704 AEGRA
+704 AAGRA
-709 DILVATSVIE
+709 NILVATSVIE

-724 PNASVMIIESAERF
+724 PNASVMVIESAERF

-824 NAARDCAE
+824 NAARDAAE
-832 AILKEDP
+832 AVLQEDP
-839 TLTSDR
+839 TLSLLK
-845 NQLLRKELRKDK
+845 NQLLRNELVKDK
-857 YQIKDYSK
+857 YKIKDYSK

>member
-1 MAHGVDMEIQFLP
+1 MAQNGLDMDIQFLP
-14 GVGPKRAELL
+14 GVGPKRAALL
-24 RKELAVETVG
+24 KKELAVGTIGE
-34 DLLRLYPF
+34 LLRLYPF
-42 RYIDKSSIVRICDA
+42 RYIDRSSYVRICDL
-56 RPDMAYLQIRAR
+56 RPDMAYMQIRAKVLR
-68 VMRVDLYGA
+68 VEV
-77 GGLINLDTL
+77 
-86 QPANGM
+86 
-92 QPGSPTGNQGMQ
+92 
-104 TGSQNFRAG
+104 
-113 DQGMQPGSPVGN
+113 
-125 QGMQTGSQSFR
+125 
-136 TEDQGVQ
+136 TE
-143 ERAGRLGD
+143 
-151 TKNGSKANALKFNTI
+151 KN
-166 RRMSVWISD
+166 RMSAWVSD
-175 GTGEMEMVFFKG
+175 GTGEIEMVFFKG
-187 IKWMY
+187 IKWMH
-192 EKLKPGA
+192 EKLKPGS
-199 EFIFFG
+199 EFVFFG
-205 KPTAFNGRI
+205 KPAAFNGRI
-214 NMVHPEVDAAPTVT
+214 NVVHPEVDPSPAGPVT
-228 ATVTVRG
+228 
-235 TMADPGTGEH
+235 
-245 GTGPR
+245 
-250 MGGTGLR
+250 
-257 QVTGRPGESM
+257 
-267 TGPGGHGTGPR
+267 
-278 MEEYGTIPGTG
+278 
-289 KTTPETE
+289 ET
-296 GNMAGTGRT
+296 AGT
-305 MTRAGG
+305 
-311 SMTGVYASTERL
+311 MTGVYPSTEKL
-323 KNAGVTGKVM
+323 KNGGVTGKVM
-333 NKMMEAALDRGLPYI
+333 NKLMEAALSKGLSYI
-348 EESLPEYVMK
+348 EESMPEYLMK
-358 QCGLVPLHYAL
+358 QCGLVPLHFAL
-369 RNIHFP
+369 KNIHFP
-375 TDMLALEKAKYRL
+375 KDMVSLEKAKYRL

-396 QLSLLKQKYIRSRAE
+396 QLSLLKQKYIRSRADK
-411 QGIAMPKVG
+411 GIHMPKVG
-420 EAFNLCYNALP
+420 EAFNKCYEALP

-438 KRVITEIRNDMKSGH
+438 KRVITEIRNDMKSGS

-479 GNGFQACI
+479 GNGYQTCI

-516 TGSSKA
+516 TGSSKT
-522 SERREVHA
+522 SERREIHA

-628 EGKRPAMYRFMKEEI
+628 EGKRPALYKFMRDQI
-643 AKGRQIFI
+643 AMGRQVFV

-665 SLEAGAEEIMQKFPF
+665 SLEAGAEDIFKHFPESQ
-680 PDYKT
+680 YKT
-685 AVVHGKQL
+685 AVVHGKQT
-693 NDVKKFNMDAF
+693 NEVKKFNMDAF
-704 AEGRA
+704 AAGRA
-709 DILVATSVIE
+709 NILVATSVIE

-724 PNASVMIIESAERF
+724 PNASVMVIESAERF

-752 GSEKSYCVLMTGHKL
+752 GSEKSYCVLMTGHKM

-824 NAARDCAE
+824 NAARDCADTV
-832 AILKEDP
+832 LKADP
-839 TLTSDR
+839 DLSADR

>member
-1 MAHGVDMEIQFLP
+1 MAQRNLDMEIQFLP
-14 GVGPKRAELL
+14 GVGPKRAQLL
-24 RKELAVETVG
+24 DKELGIRTIG
-34 DLLRLYPF
+34 DLIRLYPF
-42 RYIDKSSIVRICDA
+42 RYIDKSSFVRICDA
-56 RPDMAYLQIRAR
+56 RPDMAYIQIRATVR
-68 VMRVDLYGA
+68 RIDLYG
-77 GGLINLDTL
+77 
-86 QPANGM
+86 NGATSM
-92 QPGSPTGNQGMQ
+92 EAAATAQ
-104 TGSQNFRAG
+104 
-113 DQGMQPGSPVGN
+113 
-125 QGMQTGSQSFR
+125 
-136 TEDQGVQ
+136 
-143 ERAGRLGD
+143 
-151 TKNGSKANALKFNTI
+151 LKYSTVK
-166 RRMSVWISD
+166 RMSVWVED
-175 GTGEMEMVFFKG
+175 GSGEMEMVFFKG
-187 IKWMY
+187 IKWMH
-192 EKLKPGA
+192 EKLKPGMT
-199 EFIFFG
+199 FIFFG
-205 KPTAFNGRI
+205 KPTAFNGKI
-214 NMVHPEVDAAPTVT
+214 NIVHPEVDT
-228 ATVTVRG
+228 ADNRT
-235 TMADPGTGEH
+235 E
-245 GTGPR
+245 
-250 MGGTGLR
+250 
-257 QVTGRPGESM
+257 
-267 TGPGGHGTGPR
+267 
-278 MEEYGTIPGTG
+278 I
-289 KTTPETE
+289 KTT
-296 GNMAGTGRT
+296 GAGAT
-305 MTRAGG
+305 
-311 SMTGVYASTERL
+311 MTGVYTSTEKL
-323 KNAGVTGKVM
+323 KNGGITGKVM
-333 NKMMEAALDRGLPYI
+333 NKLMESALNKGLHEI
-348 EESLPEYVMK
+348 EESLPEYIMK
-358 QCGLVPLHYAL
+358 QQGLVPLHFAL

-375 TDMLALEKAKYRL
+375 ADAISLEKARYRL

-396 QLSLLKQKYIRSRAE
+396 QLSLLKQKYIRSRE
-411 QGIAMPKVG
+411 DQGIAMPRVG
-420 EAFNLCYNALP
+420 EAFNRCYEALP

-438 KRVITEIRNDMKSGH
+438 KRVITEIRNDLRSGH

-479 GNGFQACI
+479 GNGYQACI

-516 TGSSKA
+516 TGSSKTK
-522 SERREVHA
+522 ERKEIHQ

-544 ALIEDNV
+544 ALLEDV
-551 IFRNLG
+551 VVFRNLG

-564 HRFGVEQRSKLWRKA
+564 HRFGVEQRSRLWKKSSA
-579 SCGAPPHVLVMTAT
+579 GVPPHVLVMTAT

-628 EGKRPAMYRFMKEEI
+628 EGKRPALYKFMKDQI
-643 AKGRQIFI
+643 ALGRQIFV

-665 SLEAGAEEIMQKFPF
+665 SLEAGAEEIMNKFPF

-693 NDVKKFNMDAF
+693 NDVKQFNMDAF
-704 AEGRA
+704 AAGRA

-724 PNASVMIIESAERF
+724 PNASVMVIESAERF

-767 SKESKHRI
+767 SKESRHRI

-801 GTQQSGLPIS
+801 GTQQSGLPVS

-832 AILKEDP
+832 TILKADP
-839 TLTSDR
+839 TLHADS
-845 NQLLRKELRKDK
+845 NQLLRRELRKDM
-857 YQIKDYSK
+857 YQIKDFSK

>member
-1 MAHGVDMEIQFLP
+1 MAHESNMDIQYLP

-24 RKELAVETVG
+24 RKELSVANVG
-34 DLLRLYPF
+34 ELIRLYPF
-42 RYIDKSSIVRICDA
+42 RYIDKSTVVRICDA
-56 RPDMAYLQIRAR
+56 RPDMAYLQIRAKVQR
-68 VMRVDLYGA
+68 IDLIDGKR
-77 GGLINLDTL
+77 
-86 QPANGM
+86 PA
-92 QPGSPTGNQGMQ
+92 S
-104 TGSQNFRAG
+104 
-113 DQGMQPGSPVGN
+113 
-125 QGMQTGSQSFR
+125 
-136 TEDQGVQ
+136 
-143 ERAGRLGD
+143 
-151 TKNGSKANALKFNTI
+151 
-166 RRMSVWISD
+166 RMSVWVSD
-175 GTGEMEMVFFKG
+175 GSGEMEVVFFKG
-187 IKWMY
+187 IKWMS

-205 KPTAFNGRI
+205 KPTAFNGKI
-214 NMVHPEVDAAPTVT
+214 NMVHPEVDAVPANMIP
-228 ATVTVRG
+228 AQSMG
-235 TMADPGTGEH
+235 T
-245 GTGPR
+245 
-250 MGGTGLR
+250 
-257 QVTGRPGESM
+257 
-267 TGPGGHGTGPR
+267 
-278 MEEYGTIPGTG
+278 
-289 KTTPETE
+289 
-296 GNMAGTGRT
+296 
-305 MTRAGG
+305 
-311 SMTGVYASTERL
+311 MTGVYPSTERL

-333 NKMMEAALDRGLPYI
+333 NKIMEAALNKGLPMM
-348 EESLPEYVMK
+348 EESLPEYIMK
-358 QCGLVPLHYAL
+358 QCGLVPLHFAMH
-369 RNIHFP
+369 NIHFP
-375 TDMLALEKAKYRL
+375 KDMVALEKAKYRL

-396 QLSLLKQKYIRSRAE
+396 QLSLLKQKYVRSRAE
-411 QGIAMPKVG
+411 HGIRMPKVG
-420 EAFNLCYNALP
+420 DAFNLCYNALP

-438 KRVITEIRNDMKSGH
+438 KRVITEIRNDMKAGY

-487 MAPTEVLAQQHFKNI
+487 MAPTEVLAQQHYKNI
-502 QKFLAP
+502 QKFLEP

-516 TGSSKA
+516 TGSSRTG
-522 SERREVHA
+522 ERREIHA

-551 IFRNLG
+551 IFHNLG

-628 EGKRPAMYRFMKEEI
+628 ESKRPALYRFMREEI
-643 AKGRQIFI
+643 AKGRQVFI

-704 AEGRA
+704 AAGRA

-724 PNASVMIIESAERF
+724 PNASVMVIESAERF

-752 GSEKSYCVLMTGHKL
+752 GSEKSYCVLMTGHKM
-767 SKESKHRI
+767 SKESRHRI

-832 AILKEDP
+832 AVLKEDP
-839 TLTSDR
+839 ALTSDR
-845 NQLLRKELRKDK
+845 NQLLRNELRKDK

>member
-1 MAHGVDMEIQFLP
+1 MAQRNLDMEIQFLP
-14 GVGPKRAELL
+14 GVGPKRAQLL
-24 RKELAVETVG
+24 DKELGIKTIG
-34 DLLRLYPF
+34 DLIRFYPF
-42 RYIDKSSIVRICDA
+42 RYIDKSSFVRICDA
-56 RPDMAYLQIRAR
+56 RPDMAYIQIKAR
-68 VMRVDLYGA
+68 IKRIDLYGS
-77 GGLINLDTL
+77 
-86 QPANGM
+86 
-92 QPGSPTGNQGMQ
+92 GSASMEAD
-104 TGSQNFRAG
+104 SSA
-113 DQGMQPGSPVGN
+113 PV
-125 QGMQTGSQSFR
+125 
-136 TEDQGVQ
+136 
-143 ERAGRLGD
+143 
-151 TKNGSKANALKFNTI
+151 KYNAVK
-166 RRMSVWISD
+166 RMSVWVEDSS
-175 GTGEMEMVFFKG
+175 GEMEMTFFKG
-187 IKWMY
+187 IKWMH
-192 EKLKPGA
+192 EKLRPGLP
-199 EFIFFG
+199 FIFFG

-214 NMVHPEVDAAPTVT
+214 NIVHPEVDAIT
-228 ATVTVRG
+228 ADNS
-235 TMADPGTGEH
+235 AEA
-245 GTGPR
+245 
-250 MGGTGLR
+250 R
-257 QVTGRPGESM
+257 QSGSG
-267 TGPGGHGTGPR
+267 
-278 MEEYGTIPGTG
+278 
-289 KTTPETE
+289 
-296 GNMAGTGRT
+296 A
-305 MTRAGG
+305 
-311 SMTGVYASTERL
+311 SMTGVYTSTEKL
-323 KNAGVTGKVM
+323 KNGGITGKVM
-333 NKMMEAALDRGLPYI
+333 NKLMEAALNRGLHEI
-348 EESLPEYVMK
+348 EETLPEYIMK
-358 QCGLVPLHYAL
+358 QQGLVPLHFAL

-375 TDMLALEKAKYRL
+375 SDAISLEKSRYRL

-396 QLSLLKQKYIRSRAE
+396 QLSLLKQKYVRSRE
-411 QGIAMPKVG
+411 DRGIAMPRVG
-420 EAFNLCYNALP
+420 EAFNKCYEVLP

-474 ALIAI
+474 ALIAL
-479 GNGFQACI
+479 GNGYQACI

-508 TGVKSALL
+508 TGVRSALL
-516 TGSSKA
+516 TGSSRTK
-522 SERREVHA
+522 ERREIHQ

-544 ALIEDNV
+544 ALLEDV
-551 IFRNLG
+551 VVFRNLG

-564 HRFGVEQRSKLWRKA
+564 HRFGVEQRARLWKKSSA
-579 SCGAPPHVLVMTAT
+579 GVPPHVLVMTAT

-628 EGKRPAMYRFMKEEI
+628 EGKRPALYKFMRDQI
-643 AKGRQIFI
+643 ALGRQIFV

-665 SLEAGAEEIMQKFPF
+665 SLEAGAEDIMNKFPF

-693 NDVKKFNMDAF
+693 NDVKQFNMDAF
-704 AEGRA
+704 AAGRA

-724 PNASVMIIESAERF
+724 PNASVMVIESAERF

-767 SKESKHRI
+767 SKESRHRI

-824 NAARDCAE
+824 NAARDCAD
-832 AILKEDP
+832 AILKADP
-839 TLTSDR
+839 TLHGDH
-845 NQLLRKELRKDK
+845 NQLLRRELRKDK
-857 YQIKDYSK
+857 YQIKDFSK

>member
-1 MAHGVDMEIQFLP
+1 MAQYGLDMDIQFLP

-24 RKELAVETVG
+24 RKELGVGTVG
-34 DLLRLYPF
+34 EMLRLYPF
-42 RYIDKSSIVRICDA
+42 RYIDKSTIVRIADA
-56 RPDMAYLQIRAR
+56 RPDMAYLQVRAR
-68 VMRVDLYGA
+68 VLRVDLYGA
-77 GGLINLDTL
+77 AGAVAPPVPNEAGVSDDKKT
-86 QPANGM
+86 AA
-92 QPGSPTGNQGMQ
+92 GN
-104 TGSQNFRAG
+104 A
-113 DQGMQPGSPVGN
+113 V
-125 QGMQTGSQSFR
+125 
-136 TEDQGVQ
+136 
-143 ERAGRLGD
+143 
-151 TKNGSKANALKFNTI
+151 KFNTVK
-166 RRMSVWISD
+166 RMSVWVSD
-175 GTGEMEMVFFKG
+175 GSGEMEMVFFKG

-192 EKLKPGA
+192 GKLRPGA

-205 KPTAFNGRI
+205 KPTAFNGKM
-214 NMVHPEVDAAPTVT
+214 NMVHPEVDAVT
-228 ATVTVRG
+228 PVSGQATLGTMAGATAGG
-235 TMADPGTGEH
+235 TMADGT
-245 GTGPR
+245 T
-250 MGGTGLR
+250 GGT
-257 QVTGRPGESM
+257 
-267 TGPGGHGTGPR
+267 
-278 MEEYGTIPGTG
+278 
-289 KTTPETE
+289 
-296 GNMAGTGRT
+296 
-305 MTRAGG
+305 
-311 SMTGVYASTERL
+311 MTGVYQSTERL
-323 KNAGVTGKVM
+323 KNGGVTGKVM
-333 NKMMEAALDRGLPYI
+333 NKLMEASLNRGLPEI
-348 EESLPEYVMK
+348 EESLPEYIMK
-358 QCGLVPLHYAL
+358 QCGLVPLHFAM

-375 TDMLALEKAKYRL
+375 KDMISLEKAKYRL

-396 QLSLLKQKYIRSRAE
+396 QLSLLKQKYVRSRAE
-411 QGIAMPKVG
+411 LGIAMPKVG
-420 EAFNLCYNALP
+420 EAFNRCYEALP

-487 MAPTEVLAQQHFKNI
+487 MAPTEVLAQQHYKNI
-502 QKFLAP
+502 QKFLEP
-508 TGVKSALL
+508 TGVRSALL
-516 TGSSKA
+516 TGSSKT
-522 SERREVHA
+522 SERREIHA

-551 IFRNLG
+551 VFRNLG

-628 EGKRPAMYRFMKEEI
+628 EGKRPALYRFMRDEI
-643 AKGRQIFI
+643 AKGRQVFI

-680 PDYKT
+680 PQYKT
-685 AVVHGKQL
+685 AVVHGKEL
-693 NDVKKFNMDAF
+693 NDAKKFNMDAF
-704 AEGRA
+704 AAGRA

-724 PNASVMIIESAERF
+724 PNASVMVIESAERF

-752 GSEKSYCVLMTGHKL
+752 GSEKSYCVLMTGPKM
-767 SKESKHRI
+767 SKESRHRI

-832 AILKEDP
+832 AVLREDP

-845 NQLLRKELRKDK
+845 NQLLRKELRKEK